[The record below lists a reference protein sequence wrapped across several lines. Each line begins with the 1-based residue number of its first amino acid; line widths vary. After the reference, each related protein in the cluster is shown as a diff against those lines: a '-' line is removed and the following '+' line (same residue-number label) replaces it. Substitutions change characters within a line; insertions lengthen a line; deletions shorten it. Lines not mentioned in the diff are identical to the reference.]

1 MRCRFQAR
9 PSGLSRQQ
17 RLHSGAVRVDSSSR
31 PHWGQ
36 VGSAGASPRWRAR

>member
-1 MRCRFQAR
+1 MRCRFHWR

-31 PHWGQ
+31 LHWGQ
-36 VGSAGASPRWRAR
+36 VGSGGSWPRWRAR